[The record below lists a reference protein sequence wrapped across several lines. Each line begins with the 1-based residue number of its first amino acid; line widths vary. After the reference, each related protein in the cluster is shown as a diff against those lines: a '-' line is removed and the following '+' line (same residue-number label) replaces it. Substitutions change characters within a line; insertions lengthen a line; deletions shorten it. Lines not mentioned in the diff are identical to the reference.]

1 MIYTKVLSGK
11 LVQLRAV
18 SLDDCNDNYIK
29 WMNDYE
35 TNRFM
40 ETRWSMQN
48 RETITAFVESIRR
61 SQDSYLFAIID
72 KKSCKHIG
80 NMKIGPINNRY
91 GYADI
96 SYFIGDADFK
106 GLGLAKDAVKVIC
119 EFGFSELRLHRI
131 QAGVIDGNLASEG
144 VLLACGFQLE
154 GRLRDKFV
162 VEGQYADHLLYG
174 LISKNGD

>member
-18 SLDDCNDNYIK
+18 SLVDCNDNYIK

-80 NMKIGPINNRY
+80 NIKIGPINNRY

-119 EFGFSELRLHRI
+119 EFGFSE
-131 QAGVIDGNLASEG
+131 G
-144 VLLACGFQLE
+144 VLLACGFQFE